1 LSFFLFSKKKQ
12 VATLLLNGEI
22 RDGDQPI
29 FTGHNRSFRYGDGL
43 FESMRM
49 IGGRLNF
56 SRKHM
61 QRLLTGV
68 QLLQLR
74 LPDNFVSNSLEAWAK
89 KLWEANGCPPSS
101 RLRLT
106 VFRNDGGYYSPETN
120 DASWLLELWPIESDQ
135 YHINEKGISVELY
148 QDIRK
153 PINKLSTLKTANSEL
168 YVLASLHAKAMNVD
182 DAILINQNGNVIEAT
197 GSNLFAVKNGVLYT
211 SPVSEGCVSGVMRSV
226 IMEVA
231 QANRIAVYEVP
242 LPMSIL
248 LNSDEIFLTNAVKG
262 ITWVAAYRQKRYFSQ
277 TARKLNELLNKS
289 VEVTAEA

>member
-1 LSFFLFSKKKQ
+1 MGALLF
-12 VATLLLNGEI
+12 NGEI
-22 RDGDQPI
+22 KDSEAPL

-49 IGGRLNF
+49 INGKLSF
-56 SRKHM
+56 SKKHM

-74 LPDNFVSNSLEAWAK
+74 LPDNFVANSLDSWAK
-89 KLWEANGCPPSS
+89 KLWEANGNPPGS
-101 RLRLT
+101 RVRLS
-106 VFRNDGGYYSPETN
+106 VFRNNGGYYAPETN
-120 DASWLLELWPIESDQ
+120 DASWLLEFWPMDHDQ
-135 YHINEKGISVELY
+135 YMINEKGISIELY

-153 PINKLSTLKTANSEL
+153 PINKLSTLKTSNAEL
-168 YVLASLHAKAMNVD
+168 YVLAALHAAAMSVD

-197 GSNLFAVKNGVLYT
+197 GSSLFAVKNGVLYT
-211 SPVSEGCVSGVMRSV
+211 APLSEGCVAGIMRSM
-226 IMEVA
+226 IMEIA

-262 ITWVAAYRQKRYFSQ
+262 ITWVGAYRQKRYFSQ

-289 VEVTAEA
+289 VQVPVEG

>member
-1 LSFFLFSKKKQ
+1 MG
-12 VATLLLNGEI
+12 ALLLNGEI
-22 RDGDQPI
+22 KDSDAPL
-29 FTGHNRSFRYGDGL
+29 FTGHNRGFRYGDGL

-49 IGGRLNF
+49 INGKLNF
-56 SRKHM
+56 SKKHM

-74 LPDNFVSNSLEAWAK
+74 LPDNFVANSLESWAK
-89 KLWEANGCPPSS
+89 KLWEANGTPPGA
-101 RLRLT
+101 RLRLS
-106 VFRNDGGYYSPETN
+106 VFRNNGGYYAPETN
-120 DASWLLELWPIESDQ
+120 DASWLLEFWAMDHDH
-135 YHINEKGISVELY
+135 YMINEKGIGIELY

-153 PINKLSTLKTANSEL
+153 PINKLSTLKTSNAQL
-168 YVLASLHAKAMNVD
+168 YVLAALHAAAMNVE

-197 GSNLFAVKNGVLYT
+197 GSNVFAVKNGVLYT
-211 SPVSEGCVSGVMRSV
+211 APLSEGCVAGVMRAT

-262 ITWVAAYRQKRYFSQ
+262 ITWVGAYRQKRYFSQ

-289 VEVTAEA
+289 VQVPVEG

>member
-1 LSFFLFSKKKQ
+1 M
-12 VATLLLNGEI
+12 ATLLFNGEL
-22 RDGDQPI
+22 RDGSQPI
-29 FTGHNRSFRYGDGL
+29 FTSHNRSFRYGDGL

-61 QRLLTGV
+61 QRMLTGV

-74 LPDNFVSNSLEAWAK
+74 LPDSFVANSLDSWAK

-106 VFRNDGGYYSPETN
+106 VFRNDGGYYAPETN
-120 DASWLLELWPIESDQ
+120 DASWHLELWPIESDQ

-211 SPVSEGCVSGVMRSV
+211 SPVSEGCVSGIMRSV
-226 IMEVA
+226 IMDIA

-242 LPMSIL
+242 LPLSIL

-262 ITWVAAYRQKRYFSQ
+262 IIWVGAYRQKRYFSQ

-289 VEVTAEA
+289 VEVEAEI

>member
-1 LSFFLFSKKKQ
+1 M
-12 VATLLLNGEI
+12 ATLLLNGEI